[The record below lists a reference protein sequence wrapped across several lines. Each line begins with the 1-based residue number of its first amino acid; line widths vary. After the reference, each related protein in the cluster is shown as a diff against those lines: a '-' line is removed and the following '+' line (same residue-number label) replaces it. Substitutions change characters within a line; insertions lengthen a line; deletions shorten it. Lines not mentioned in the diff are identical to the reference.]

1 MVFGTLEM
9 EFTAS
14 CYTFL
19 SVACTEIR
27 MDIKKLVIIP
37 LKLFFIGIIIF
48 IIYQV
53 LLAIFGGTWESENII
68 VAGRSVIFAGMF
80 TIIGFLIQISRT
92 FGGLEE
98 RMKYFEKN
106 LFNLEQDF
114 KVYMTHYHTIVNEIN
129 NRTL

>member
-1 MVFGTLEM
+1 M

>member
-1 MVFGTLEM
+1 M

-53 LLAIFGGTWESENII
+53 LLAIFGGTWECLDCNYSFMEQEGIYE
-68 VAGRSVIFAGMF
+68 
-80 TIIGFLIQISRT
+80 T
-92 FGGLEE
+92 
-98 RMKYFEKN
+98 KEK
-106 LFNLEQDF
+106 Q
-114 KVYMTHYHTIVNEIN
+114 
-129 NRTL
+129 